1 MQVEYTGWNAEIRQN
16 KQTNKNKQANKTN
29 PKNVVVSSLSR
40 DKRYLDTTMSL

>member
-1 MQVEYTGWNAEIRQN
+1 MILHWIQLSFRQN